1 MMVYLLS
8 PGLIYLLWE
17 RRTEVLGKHP
27 DLKKASLA
35 GVIVALGI
43 VFGDLGTSPLYVM
56 KAIVNGGAE
65 FNELLIYG
73 SMSCIF
79 WTLTLQTTV
88 KYVMITMRAD
98 NKGEGGIY
106 ALFALLKRKPSW
118 AAILTMVGASA
129 LLADGVITPAIT
141 VTSSIE
147 GLQLFNPEIPVIA
160 IVLFIFAVLFF
171 MQQYGTNVVGSS
183 FGPIMV
189 IWFLMLATL
198 GIVQMLTSPEV
209 LKALNPYY
217 AYKFLSEYPGGFILL
232 GAVFLATT
240 GAEALYSDLGHCGL
254 KNIRVS
260 WIFVKISLLLNYFG
274 QCAWI
279 LKNGGLPEGINPF
292 YGIMPEWFLIPGII
306 IATAAAIIASQAL
319 ISGSYTLISEAISLN
334 FWPKFRVLNP
344 TFLKGQ
350 VYVPGV
356 NWFLWFACS
365 FVVILF
371 RESTNMEAAYGLSI
385 TLTMIM
391 TTLLLTY
398 YLYQK
403 NTDHRLIILL
413 LSLFLTIEGSFL
425 IANLHKFSNGGWFTI
440 MLASLFFL
448 IMYGWYF
455 GRKLKNRYVTFV
467 RLDKYLE
474 LFKTLANDSSVPRM
488 ATNLVYVIKANS
500 PDQVESKIIQSIF
513 HKQPKRAK
521 TYWFIHVD
529 RTDEPDTFH
538 YKVTDIIPDVLI
550 RIDFSLGFKIEPKI
564 NLYFRE
570 VLEDLS
576 LSGELKLESSFDSL
590 KKWSFPS
597 DFVYVLIDRVM
608 TRDYYL
614 STGENITLWMHA
626 ISRLICISDIKALQ
640 LDSTNTIEEKVPIT
654 INQPVSE
661 RISRVKNS
669 IFSKNA

>member
-1 MMVYLLS
+1 VA
-8 PGLIYLLWE
+8 
-17 RRTEVLGKHP
+17 GKHL
-27 DLKKASLA
+27 DIKKLSLA
-35 GVIVALGI
+35 GVVVALGI

-56 KAIVNGGAE
+56 KAIVSGGSE

-88 KYVMITMRAD
+88 KYVMITMRSD

-118 AAILTMVGASA
+118 AAILAMIGASA

-147 GLQLFNPEIPVIA
+147 GLQIYNPDIPVIA
-160 IVLFIFAVLFF
+160 IVLLIFAVLFF

-189 IWFLMLATL
+189 VWFLMLATL
-198 GIVQMLTSPEV
+198 GSVQLVGKPEV
-209 LKALNPYY
+209 LKALNPWY
-217 AYKFLSEYPGGFILL
+217 AYQFLNTYPGGFILL

-279 LKNGGLPEGINPF
+279 INNGGLAEGINPF
-292 YGIMPEWFLIPGII
+292 YGIMPGWFLIPGII

-350 VYVPGV
+350 VYVPAV
-356 NWFLWFACS
+356 NWFLWAACS

-371 RESTNMEAAYGLSI
+371 KESANMEAAYGLSI
-385 TLTMIM
+385 TMTMIM
-391 TTLLLTY
+391 TTLLLSY
-398 YLYQK
+398 YLLQRK
-403 NTDHRLIILL
+403 VDHRLILL
-413 LSLFLTIEGSFL
+413 LLTVFLTIEGSFL
-425 IANLHKFSNGGWFTI
+425 IANLHKFINGGWFTI
-440 MLASLFFL
+440 VLASLFFI
-448 IMYGWYF
+448 IMFGWYF

-467 RLDKYLE
+467 WIDKYTE
-474 LFKTLANDSSVPRM
+474 LFKTLSNDNSVPIM
-488 ATNLVYVIKANS
+488 ATNLVYIIKANM
-500 PDQVESKIIQSIF
+500 PDQVESKVIHSIF

-521 TYWFIHVD
+521 TYWLIHVD
-529 RTDEPDTFH
+529 RTAEPDTFS
-538 YKVTDIIPDVLI
+538 YKVTHIIPGILI
-550 RIDFSLGFKIEPKI
+550 RVDFYLGFKVEPKI

-570 VLEDLS
+570 VLEDLTK
-576 LSGELKLESSFDSL
+576 SGEIRLESSYDSL
-590 KKWSFPS
+590 RKHSFPS
-597 DFVYVLIDRVM
+597 DFIYVLIDRVM
-608 TRDYYL
+608 TRDYQL
-614 STGENITLWMHA
+614 SNSENIILGLHN

-640 LDSTNTIEEKVPIT
+640 LDATNTIEEKVPIS
-654 INQPVSE
+654 INQPVNE
-661 RISRVKNS
+661 RISR
-669 IFSKNA
+669 SKV

>member
-1 MMVYLLS
+1 V
-8 PGLIYLLWE
+8 
-17 RRTEVLGKHP
+17 TGKHL
-27 DLKKASLA
+27 DINKLSFA
-35 GVIVALGI
+35 GVIVTFGI
-43 VFGDLGTSPLYVM
+43 VFGDIGTSPLYVM
-56 KAIVNGGAE
+56 KAIITGGSE

-79 WTLTLQTTV
+79 WTLTLQTTI
-88 KYVMITMRAD
+88 KYVFIVLRAN

-118 AAILTMVGASA
+118 AAILAMTGASA

-141 VTSSIE
+141 VTSSVE
-147 GLQLFNPEIPVIA
+147 GLKLFNPEIPVIT
-160 IVLFIFAVLFF
+160 IVLLIFAVLFF
-171 MQQYGTNVVGSS
+171 MQQYGTNVVGAS

-189 IWFLMLATL
+189 VWFSMLAIL
-198 GIVQMLTSPEV
+198 GSVQLFQHTGV

-217 AYKFLSEYPGGFILL
+217 AAQFLTKYPGGFILL

-240 GAEALYSDLGHCGL
+240 GAEALYSDLGHCGV

-260 WIFVKISLLLNYFG
+260 WLFVKTALLLNYFG

-279 LKNGGLPEGINPF
+279 LENGGLPDNINPF
-292 YGIMPEWFLIPGII
+292 YGIMPGWFLIPGIF

-334 FWPKFRVLNP
+334 FWPKFRVTNP

-350 VYVPGV
+350 VYVPFV
-356 NWFLWFACS
+356 NWFLWIACS

-371 RESTNMEAAYGLSI
+371 RESSNMEAAYGLSI

-391 TTLLLTY
+391 TTLLLSY

-403 NTDHRLIILL
+403 SVDIRLIILL
-413 LSLFLTIEGSFL
+413 ITVFLTIEGSFL
-425 IANLHKFSNGGWFTI
+425 IANLHKFSNGGWFTL
-440 MLASLFFL
+440 MLASFFF
-448 IMYGWYF
+448 IVMYGWYF

-467 RLDKYLE
+467 WIDKYFE
-474 LFKTLANDSSVPRM
+474 LFRTLVNDNSVPRM
-488 ATNLVYVIKANS
+488 STNLVYIIKANK
-500 PDQVESKIIQSIF
+500 PDQVESKVIQSIF

-521 TYWFIHVD
+521 KYWFLHVD
-529 RTDEPDTFH
+529 RTDEPDTFK
-538 YKVTDIIPDVLI
+538 YRVTHLIPEVLI
-550 RIDFSLGFKIEPKI
+550 RVDLYLGFKVEPKI

-576 LSGELKLESSFDSL
+576 ASGEIKLESSYDTL
-590 KKWSFPS
+590 RKYSFPS
-597 DFVYVLIDRVM
+597 DFIYVLIDRVM
-608 TRDYYL
+608 IKDYQL
-614 STGENITLWMHA
+614 SPGENITLGLHN

-640 LDSTNTIEEKVPIT
+640 LDTTNTIEEKVPII
-654 INQPVSE
+654 INQPQSE
-661 RISRVKNS
+661 RIIRVSTN
-669 IFSKNA
+669 